1 MQKFHEKVGKIRDD
15 LNIIMETSTVGMLQK
30 KNEVFEQI
38 GILGT
43 ILDKIK
49 LDLSCG
55 DIRKKYNLNTLLI
68 DKDEDMTD
76 DEIISTMMILIQHG
90 LDLNQVD

>member
-1 MQKFHEKVGKIRDD
+1 
-15 LNIIMETSTVGMLQK
+15 MLQK

-43 ILDKIK
+43 ILDEIK
-49 LDLSCG
+49 LDLSSG

-76 DEIISTMMILIQHG
+76 DEIISTLTILIHHG
-90 LDLNQVD
+90 LYLNQVD

>member
-1 MQKFHEKVGKIRDD
+1 MVCCK
-15 LNIIMETSTVGMLQK
+15 K

-43 ILDKIK
+43 ILDEIK

-76 DEIISTMMILIQHG
+76 DEIISTLTILIHHG
-90 LDLNQVD
+90 LYLNQVD